1 VIRETNFTSN
11 TAGFGA
17 GGAISVSWWMSG
29 GRQSLIV
36 DSSHFT
42 NNTAVNSKGFG
53 GGAISCGGAIII
65 RTIFSHNAASVGG
78 AIKLSGGETHI
89 DLSAFENN
97 TALQDEVGL
106 HYSS

>member
-11 TAGFGA
+11 TAGFGV
-17 GGAISVSWWMSG
+17 GGAISVSGRTSG
-29 GRQSLIV
+29 LTV

-78 AIKLSGGETHI
+78 AIMLSGGETHI

-106 HYSS
+106 H